1 MFILDL
7 LKLKKPEK
15 YITSIQRNYKYR
27 QINIAILGGA
37 TVWPYAGISVF
48 PEKGS
53 AIFWHN
59 TFTDADPDEYTQHT
73 ACPVLLG
80 NKWIGNK
87 WVGYNAQWNQLKCDL
102 YPFVGFPA
110 IASYAQ

>member
-1 MFILDL
+1 MFYCFRILSL
-7 LKLKKPEK
+7 NVCELY
-15 YITSIQRNYKYR
+15 YILRSYKYR

-59 TFTDADPDEYTQHT
+59 TITDEDPDEFTQHT
-73 ACPVLLG
+73 ACAVLLG
-80 NKWIGNK
+80 NKWIGVSSVYLNCQRFSQ
-87 WVGYNAQWNQLKCDL
+87 A
-102 YPFVGFPA
+102 
-110 IASYAQ
+110 

>member
-1 MFILDL
+1 MKKILNF
-7 LKLKKPEK
+7 
-15 YITSIQRNYKYR
+15 Y
-27 QINIAILGGA
+27 ILGGA

-59 TFTDADPDEYTQHT
+59 TMTDSDPDEYTQHT
-73 ACPVLLG
+73 ACAVLYG

-87 WVGYNAQWNQLKCDL
+87 WVGYNAQWNQKNCALD
-102 YPFVGFPA
+102 FWTGFKSIQP
-110 IASYAQ
+110 YMQ